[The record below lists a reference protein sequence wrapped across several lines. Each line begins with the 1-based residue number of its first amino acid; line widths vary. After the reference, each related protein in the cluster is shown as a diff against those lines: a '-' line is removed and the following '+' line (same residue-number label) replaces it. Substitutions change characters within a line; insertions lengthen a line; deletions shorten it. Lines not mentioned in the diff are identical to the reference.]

1 MGVIREKQQVEIRR
15 AGRRAEQECGS
26 QMGVAGEYRDAAS
39 IRGAQCTA
47 GTG

>member
-1 MGVIREKQQVEIRR
+1 MGMIREEQQVEIRR
-15 AGRRAEQECGS
+15 AGGRAEQECGY

-39 IRGAQCTA
+39 IRGAQRTA